1 MRRNPMKSEVKEL
14 ALTKEELTAL
24 PAEEYKHKI
33 IVVDNPEHIQETVEN
48 LSRFEILGF
57 DTETKPSFKK
67 GKQNKVALLQLATDE
82 CAYLFR
88 LNKIGLPEEL
98 KKILENTKILKIGLS
113 LKDDF
118 AALNRLRKIEYN
130 AFVELQNLAQKFNIK
145 NRGLRGI
152 YGVLFGKKISKAQR
166 LSNWE
171 ADTLSNAQQEY
182 AALDAWASLQI
193 YRHFVN
199 EPYPFK
205 LKTKTDQ

>member
-14 ALTKEELTAL
+14 ALTKEELAAL

-33 IVVDNPEHIQETVEN
+33 IVVDNPEHIQETVEY

-67 GKQNKVALLQLATDE
+67 GKQNKVSLLQLATDE

-98 KKILENTKILKIGLS
+98 EKILENTEILKIGLS

-193 YRHFVN
+193 YRHFAN